1 MTIDTGVTLQDQVSR
16 SGATT
21 YQVRF
26 DQIGSDQIRLDQ
38 TRLDQI
44 MNFGLLCT
52 VQCTVV
58 EVNVKVALL
67 YSTKCNQTQRGGGGV
82 VWCGIF

>member
-1 MTIDTGVTLQDQVSR
+1 
-16 SGATT
+16 
-21 YQVRF
+21 
-26 DQIGSDQIRLDQ
+26 
-38 TRLDQI
+38 

-67 YSTKCNQTQRGGGGV
+67 YSTKCNQTQRGGGV
-82 VWCGIF
+82 VWCGGVVFSDYNTHPV

>member
-1 MTIDTGVTLQDQVSR
+1 
-16 SGATT
+16 
-21 YQVRF
+21 
-26 DQIGSDQIRLDQ
+26 
-38 TRLDQI
+38 

-82 VWCGIF
+82 VVVWWCGGGVVVV

>member
-1 MTIDTGVTLQDQVSR
+1 
-16 SGATT
+16 
-21 YQVRF
+21 
-26 DQIGSDQIRLDQ
+26 
-38 TRLDQI
+38 

-82 VWCGIF
+82 VVVWWWCGGVVFSDYNTHPVYTALN